1 MFGRVH
7 PATPLL
13 ATALVA
19 AATLALALTVPFERL
34 AEGTS
39 IATLA
44 VFAAVNLSLLRLRRR
59 RVHSPHPHAHVPIW
73 VPAAGLATCLAMI
86 AVALLV

>member
-1 MFGRVH
+1 MHLQREADHVH
-7 PATPLL
+7 AC
-13 ATALVA
+13 
-19 AATLALALTVPFERL
+19 ERL

-59 RVHSPHPHAHVPIW
+59 KVPSPHPHARVPIW

-86 AVALLV
+86 AAAVLA